1 MTKYPFSKIVSL
13 VPYDFTYKCEETGE
27 EYTIPKAASGTTIP
41 TITYTTNS
49 LGAYKTDADSSHKDY
64 ICMFERAS
72 RKKTQNLPAVAD
84 PDDHVLY
91 FVTAEVAAVGRKIE
105 GRKDLL
111 TAADL
116 IRARYNNNRYVRFLK
131 ESAVPAS

>member
-13 VPYDFTYKCEETGE
+13 VPYDFKFKCAEDGE
-27 EYTIPKAASGTTIP
+27 EYIIPAAASGTTIP
-41 TITYTTNS
+41 TIQYNTTS
-49 LGAYKTDADSSHKDY
+49 IGAWKTDAVAANKDY
-64 ICMFERAS
+64 ICVFDRAS
-72 RKKTQNLPAVAD
+72 RKKTQNLPD
-84 PDDHVLY
+84 PAQNGDILY

-131 ESAVPAS
+131 ESNVPAN